1 MALPPGQGH
10 VDRRTAAL
18 MALSNYPL
26 GVTPARLQRVADV
39 MQQFGFLKSR
49 FDVKQFLD

>member
-1 MALPPGQGH
+1 MR
-10 VDRRTAAL
+10 VTE
-18 MALSNYPL
+18 YPL